1 MLETT
6 NNSAGLLK
14 EPLGALNRRLTT
26 FSFSNHQGCTNIH
39 IVGCF
44 HLEPVRES
52 FEFVRGK
59 IRIGTKS
66 YIVYDKQAMKD
77 GLTKEITEE
86 TCIILLDE
94 GESLY
99 QEGTAIIVD
108 DAAELLSLLEEK
120 NLNLVAPE
128 MLNE

>member
-77 GLTKEITEE
+77 GMSKEITEE
-86 TCIILLDE
+86 TCIVLLDE
-94 GESLY
+94 DSGPH
-99 QEGTAIIVD
+99 QEAAAIIVD
-108 DAAELLSLLEEK
+108 NTAELLSILEK
-120 NLNLVAPE
+120 RK
-128 MLNE
+128 